1 MEIPGVW
8 FGRGIFGGVN
18 QLVWGSVLALL
29 VCARELGEIIQTVPI
44 KWHKLNFWSCVL
56 SVCNFLGMYVL
67 WEGTTDA
74 CS

>member
-29 VCARELGEIIQTVPI
+29 VCARELGEIIQTCA
-44 KWHKLNFWSCVL
+44 H
-56 SVCNFLGMYVL
+56 
-67 WEGTTDA
+67 
-74 CS
+74 